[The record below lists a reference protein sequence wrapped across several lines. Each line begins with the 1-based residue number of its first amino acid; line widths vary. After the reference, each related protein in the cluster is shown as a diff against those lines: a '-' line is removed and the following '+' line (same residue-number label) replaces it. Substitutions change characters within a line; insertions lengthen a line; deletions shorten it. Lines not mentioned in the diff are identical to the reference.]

1 MGVEVV
7 RPASKEV
14 LLDIGTLE
22 FNTIIDQ
29 AYVHTFACDALLP
42 DASDVEIVRRIFLVD
57 EMLLFGKDPLAS
69 DTLSPRVFENCISDK
84 CERLFVGIVI
94 PET

>member
-22 FNTIIDQ
+22 VNTIIDQ
-29 AYVHTFACDALLP
+29 AYVYTFACDALLP

-57 EMLLFGKDPLAS
+57 EMPLLGKDRILTPAT
-69 DTLSPRVFENCISDK
+69 DHIKYCCRC
-84 CERLFVGIVI
+84 C
-94 PET
+94 